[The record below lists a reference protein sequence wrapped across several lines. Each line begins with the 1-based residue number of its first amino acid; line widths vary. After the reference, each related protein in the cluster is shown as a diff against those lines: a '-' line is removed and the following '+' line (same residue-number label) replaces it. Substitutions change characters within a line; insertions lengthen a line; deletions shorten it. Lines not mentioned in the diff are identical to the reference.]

1 MKKVAPEQSIRV
13 PVKLVD
19 GTWEFEYGGS
29 VPVGD
34 GTVGELIV
42 PSKAIAA
49 AKFLERVKTK
59 ASIKILD
66 EGTELLAYV
75 VTKDDQRIPE
85 KLKSLLIPWNEIC
98 QSIATE
104 FIDNWSAGQP
114 HFAKVT
120 IGSPTDRHKAKF
132 ETRSGGLWLLIEGR
146 DSVGLQSSRIS
157 LPEGITDEAA
167 ISLNHA
173 FTLLSEVF
181 EPWRKAHTGSVYQRY
196 LYQEKNGHWY
206 PLELLR
212 NGAIAG
218 QEQSIAYDLWQDF
231 LAKIAAN
238 KNI

>member
-1 MKKVAPEQSIRV
+1 VKKVTPEQSIRI

-19 GTWEFEYGGS
+19 GTWEFAYGGK

-34 GTVGELIV
+34 GTEGELIV
-42 PSKAIAA
+42 PEKAIAD
-49 AKFLERVKTK
+49 AKFLERMRTK
-59 ASIKILD
+59 ANIRILD

-75 VTKDDQRIPE
+75 VTKDDKRIPE
-85 KLKSLLIPWNEIC
+85 KLKSLLIPWNKIC
-98 QSIATE
+98 KSIATE
-104 FIDNWSAGQP
+104 FIDNWSVGQP
-114 HFAKVT
+114 SFAKVT

-132 ETRSGGLWLLIEGR
+132 ETRTGGLWLLIEGR
-146 DSVGLQSSRIS
+146 ASVGLQSSRIS
-157 LPEGITDEAA
+157 LSAGITDEAA

-181 EPWRKAHTGSVYQRY
+181 EPWRKAHTGNVYQRY

-218 QEQSIAYDLWQDF
+218 QEQAIAYGLWQDF
-231 LAKIAAN
+231 LAKIAAS